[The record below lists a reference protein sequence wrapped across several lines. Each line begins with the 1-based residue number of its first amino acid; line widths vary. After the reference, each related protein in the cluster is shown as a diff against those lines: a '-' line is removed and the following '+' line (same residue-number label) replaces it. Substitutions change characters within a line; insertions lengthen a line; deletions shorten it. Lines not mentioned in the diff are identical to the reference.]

1 MSKLLCCDWGTS
13 TFRLDLVD
21 YETGRVLADDKSD
34 QGIARTFELWQGKS
48 NRIKER
54 ESFYFDFIQS
64 RIALLEHQLNESL
77 HETPLVIS
85 GMASSSIGI
94 EELPYKNLPFAING
108 SDLIVKKF
116 KWGIHSHREVLLISG
131 VRCNSDDVMRGEETL
146 LIGSTSEGVNEKRKL
161 FIFPGTHSKHIRVQ
175 HEKVIS
181 FQTFMTGEFFDLL
194 THHGIL
200 AHSVFID
207 NHSEKTK
214 EAFKEGVLKG
224 IHGNLLHSCFSVR
237 TNDIFKRCTKGENY
251 YFLSGLFIGNEL
263 KGLHRGG
270 IDITLVCGEVLR
282 PLYESALKVL
292 QTNSNH
298 FSFENIPADGALIRG
313 QIKIYNALNKVV

>member
-1 MSKLLCCDWGTS
+1 MSELLCCDWGTS
-13 TFRLDLVD
+13 TFRLALVD
-21 YETGRVLADDKSD
+21 NPTGIVLANEKND
-34 QGIARTFELWQGKS
+34 QGIARTFELWKGKS

-54 ESFYFDFIQS
+54 ESFYFGFIQNC
-64 RIALLEHQLNESL
+64 IVLLEHQLNESL
-77 HETPLVIS
+77 NETPLVIS

-94 EELPYKNLPFAING
+94 KELPYKNLPFATDG

-116 KWGIHSHREVLLISG
+116 KCEIRSHREVFLISG

-146 LIGSTSEGVNEKRKL
+146 LIGSTPEGTNEKRKL

-175 HEKVIS
+175 HGKVIS
-181 FQTFMTGEFFDLL
+181 FQTFMTGEFFDLV

-200 AHSVFID
+200 AHSVLID
-207 NHSEKTK
+207 NHSQKTK
-214 EAFKEGVLKG
+214 EAFKEGILKG

-237 TNDIFKRCTKGENY
+237 TNDLFKCYTKRENY

-263 KGLHRGG
+263 KELHRDG
-270 IDITLVCGEVLR
+270 IDITLVCGESLR

-292 QTNSNH
+292 QTNGSH
-298 FSFENIPADGALIRG
+298 FSFENIQADDALIRG
-313 QIKIYNALNKVV
+313 QIKIYNTIIP